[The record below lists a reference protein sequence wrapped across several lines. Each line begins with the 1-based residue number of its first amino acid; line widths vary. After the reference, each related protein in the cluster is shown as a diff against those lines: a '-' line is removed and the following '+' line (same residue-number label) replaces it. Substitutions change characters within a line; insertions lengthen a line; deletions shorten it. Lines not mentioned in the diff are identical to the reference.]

1 MPLIFTTHQWIV
13 ASRLKKAGMEDR
25 SEESR
30 VEAQSQVKGHCLNL
44 GEKKL
49 WEAELRSRRKRLET
63 SGGFVRDLRRTD

>member
-49 WEAELRSRRKRLET
+49 
-63 SGGFVRDLRRTD
+63 